1 MEPHQSKRGPPHY
14 RSQWEQNMM
23 WRPKEEGKEIQ
34 ATEPKER
41 EEEEEEGDRY
51 V

>member
-1 MEPHQSKRGPPHY
+1 
-14 RSQWEQNMM
+14 MM
-23 WRPKEEGKEIQ
+23 WRPKEEGKAKQ
-34 ATEPKER
+34 ANETKKT

>member
-1 MEPHQSKRGPPHY
+1 
-14 RSQWEQNMM
+14 MM
-23 WRPKEEGKEIQ
+23 WRPKEEGKEKQ
-34 ATEPKER
+34 ANEPKKW